1 MCFPKLKKNY
11 KIELTG
17 DLIEF
22 NSKWNKLS
30 RTSTTAVSKL
40 FHKCKDWLG
49 FFLGHKPF
57 TRVCSPNIPF
67 FIAAK
72 KFFFSILFFFHPC
85 FQKCTRLFW
94 MSFCKPLMLNFAA
107 TMMMTAK
114 AVQALLYVEFARAE
128 QRDGN
133 SSPSPALGWIWRFL
147 KCRLSITFKALAS
160 GSAPSSQ
167 ELSSTM
173 PHCYWHRTDLYVHLM
188 LHLTVTCQQNDFFFH
203 AFTLAAT
210 LNCLCFL
217 AENWGN
223 QSVAANYPSA
233 WWIQNN

>member
-1 MCFPKLKKNY
+1 MIGIFFGTQTLHQG
-11 KIELTG
+11 L
-17 DLIEF
+17 F
-22 NSKWNKLS
+22 SKYTFLHCSQK
-30 RTSTTAVSKL
+30 
-40 FHKCKDWLG
+40 G
-49 FFLGHKPF
+49 FFFHF
-57 TRVCSPNIPF
+57 V
-67 FIAAK
+67 
-72 KFFFSILFFFHPC
+72 FFHPC

-94 MSFCKPLMLNFAA
+94 MSFCKLLMLNFAA

-114 AVQALLYVEFARAE
+114 AVQVLLYLKSARAE

-160 GSAPSSQ
+160 GSAPSPQ

-188 LHLTVTCQQNDFFFH
+188 LHFTVTCQQNDFFFH

-217 AENWGN
+217 AENWGY